1 MEKNELEKKVKEIKM
16 PKEMQER
23 IIRTCYKEMEENT
36 MKKCFKKPMVA
47 VATVALGLCLTG
59 ITALASTGKLEG
71 FFKDIIRWDGA
82 VIGTSYEQATEEV
95 ELNIVDVAQQ
105 LTVELTILHSDVA
118 PYSLFES
125 FGIEEYKIM
134 DENGNI
140 VAESREIETAFIVD
154 GKVQVRIPLENI
166 SAGQYTLVAS
176 KLVGTS
182 KGDQPLL
189 LNGNWKCEFIKK

>member
-118 PYSLFES
+118 P
-125 FGIEEYKIM
+125 
-134 DENGNI
+134 
-140 VAESREIETAFIVD
+140 
-154 GKVQVRIPLENI
+154 
-166 SAGQYTLVAS
+166 
-176 KLVGTS
+176 
-182 KGDQPLL
+182 
-189 LNGNWKCEFIKK
+189 